1 MEFIETSIFTKQIDG
16 LLEPGGYKAL
26 QDALILRPEAGDVIA
41 GAEGLRKIRWTAEGR
56 GKRGG
61 IRVIYYFKNE
71 KDQIYFLFAYPKN
84 KQEDLTHDQ
93 KTLLVKLVKD
103 EWK

>member
-1 MEFIETSIFTKQIDG
+1 MEFFETGVFTKQVTE
-16 LLEPGGYKAL
+16 LLGDDEYKAL
-26 QDALILRPEAGDVIA
+26 QDALILRPEAGDLIP
-41 GAEGLRKIRWTAEGR
+41 GAEGLRKIRWVAEGR

-61 IRVIYYFKNE
+61 IRVIYYFKND

-84 KQEDLTHDQ
+84 KQEDLTADQ
-93 KTLLVKLVKD
+93 KKKLVWVMKE

>member
-1 MEFIETSIFTKQIDG
+1 MQITG
-16 LLEPGGYKAL
+16 LLESDEDTAL
-26 QDALILRPEAGDVIA
+26 QDALILRLEAGDVIT
-41 GAEGLRKIRWTAEGR
+41 GAEGLRKVRWTAGGR

-61 IRVIYYFKNE
+61 IRVISYFKNE
-71 KDQIYFLFAYPKN
+71 RDHIYFLFAYPKN

-93 KTLLVKLVKD
+93 RTLLVKLVKD